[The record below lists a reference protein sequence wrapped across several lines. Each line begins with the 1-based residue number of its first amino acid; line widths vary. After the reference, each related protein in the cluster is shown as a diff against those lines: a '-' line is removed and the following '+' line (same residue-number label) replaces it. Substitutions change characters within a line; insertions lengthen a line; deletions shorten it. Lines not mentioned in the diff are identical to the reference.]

1 MNRTDQIKR
10 AIMESSAFN
19 DSYAC
24 AADYM
29 RNCSLPR
36 VETPIADPF
45 LVIRNWI
52 NIRVVSDH
60 DSLTSRSSIA
70 YVLRAFDEKQK

>member
-1 MNRTDQIKR
+1 MNRTDQIKH
-10 AIMESSAFN
+10 AIMESVAFN
-19 DSYAC
+19 ESHAF

-36 VETPIADPF
+36 VEPEIDDPF
-45 LVIRNWI
+45 LAVRNWI

-60 DSLTSRSSIA
+60 ASLTSRSSIA
-70 YVLRAFDEKQK
+70 YVLRAFDEK